1 MYYCDLLCG
10 VFTELL
16 KLAHYALVIYVIG
29 ISFSLIAVYVMMRMR
44 TSWVNIRGNFKAYI
58 SYRQIYQA
66 LNHQY
71 EDAKPEELIIRR
83 KRPRKSI
90 PKESELEKS
99 PKSSDKS
106 DSSSSLLPHSSSQS
120 QSPSDGNSS
129 PSSDSPAK
137 SSSLLSSSASA
148 PNSPSLLSISPPKS
162 CTNIHSPPE
171 SDDDIIEY
179 ETCGICRDEMREAKK
194 LPCSHKFHLRCL
206 MGWMRYKQT
215 CPICRRSLQQGGGN
229 GDGNN
234 DGNGNANGQPNAI
247 NAVNNNAVP
256 NGAPPNG
263 VPNVNNV
270 VNAVN
275 GNNGN
280 AANNNADMLPWWLR
294 LFGSFIQIHNVDIIE
309 ARRGGNNPRRRNMAA
324 HRPQPNINTEAQISR
339 ISEILGGRVSDQ
351 DIRTRLLR
359 THSMERT
366 IEFFLANPR

>member
-1 MYYCDLLCG
+1 
-10 VFTELL
+10 
-16 KLAHYALVIYVIG
+16 
-29 ISFSLIAVYVMMRMR
+29 VYVMMRMR

-137 SSSLLSSSASA
+137 SSSLLSSRDSP

-229 GDGNN
+229 GN
-234 DGNGNANGQPNAI
+234 GNGNADGQPNA
-247 NAVNNNAVP
+247 AQDGVP
-256 NGAPPNG
+256 NGLPNGPPNA
-263 VPNVNNV
+263 NNAA
-270 VNAVN
+270 NAVN
-275 GNNGN
+275 GNIANAVNANAINGN